1 MNMILKNIGLTI
13 VVISV
18 FSGAATAQEWSF
30 TDGAGNTITLPNPPE
45 RIVAFSSSAAGL
57 MQFGI
62 EPVGIFTD
70 ESTSEKS
77 YAEFDLSGIEVVRTA
92 WNELQA
98 ESLLAFDP
106 DLIVTEY
113 WPRTGDYSGGEEM
126 RPDGRFGEIAPI
138 VGVLQGN
145 SALGLI
151 EDYGV
156 LAGALGADLDAPE
169 IEEQRMA
176 FEAARAALTAAAEAK
191 PGLKVMA
198 AWADA
203 DSFYVAAPAG
213 AAELQDFAAWGLDMV
228 DPDAPEGEYW
238 GVLSW
243 ENADT
248 YPADILLLDDRFGTA
263 TREAVEAQ
271 PLSHIIPAVA
281 AGQIGDW
288 PAWWIRTYRAYTAEL
303 EELTALIESAE
314 VVTE

>member
-1 MNMILKNIGLTI
+1 MNAVL
-13 VVISV
+13 
-18 FSGAATAQEWSF
+18 SGALAAAVLLAAGAAGAQEWSF
-30 TDGAGNTITLPNPPE
+30 TDGAGNTITLDSPPE

-57 MQFGI
+57 MQFGV

-77 YAEFDLSGIEVVRTA
+77 YAGFDLDGIEVVRTA
-92 WNELQA
+92 YNELQA

-113 WPRTGDYSGGEEM
+113 WPRTGDYSGGDAMDSE
-126 RPDGRFGEIAPI
+126 GRFAEIAPI
-138 VGVLQGN
+138 VGVLQGD
-145 SALGLI
+145 SVLGLI

-156 LAGALGADLDAPE
+156 LAQALGADLDAPE
-169 IEEQRMA
+169 VAEQRAA
-176 FEAARAALTAAAEAK
+176 FEEARAALTAAAEAK

-203 DSFYVAAPAG
+203 ESLYVAAPAG
-213 AAELQDFAAWGLDMV
+213 AAELQDFQRWGLDLV
-228 DPDAPEGEYW
+228 VPDAPEGEYW

-248 YPADILLLDDRFGTA
+248 YPADVLLLDDRSGPA
-263 TREAVEAQ
+263 VREAVDAQ
-271 PLSHIIPAVA
+271 PLAEIIPAVE

-288 PAWWIRTYRAYTAEL
+288 PAWWIRTYAAYTAEL
-303 EELTALIESAE
+303 EELTALIESSE

>member
-1 MNMILKNIGLTI
+1 MNLFLKSAAVTL
-13 VVISV
+13 VSLAISSV
-18 FSGAATAQEWSF
+18 PGFAQEWSF

-70 ESTSEKS
+70 EGTSEKS

-92 WNELQA
+92 YNELQA

-113 WPRTGDYSGGEEM
+113 WPRTGDYSGGDAMDPE
-126 RPDGRFGEIAPI
+126 GRFAEIAPI
-138 VGVLQGN
+138 LGVLQGD
-145 SALGLI
+145 SVLGLI
-151 EDYGV
+151 EDYGA
-156 LAGALGADLDAPE
+156 LAKTLGADLDAPE
-169 IEEQRMA
+169 IAEQRAA
-176 FEAARAALTAAAEAK
+176 FEDARAALTAAAEAK

-203 DSFYVAAPAG
+203 ENLYVATPAG
-213 AAELQDFAAWGLDMV
+213 AAELQDFQRWGLDMV
-228 DPDAPEGEYW
+228 EPEVPEGEYW
-238 GVLSW
+238 GILSW

-248 YPADILLLDDRFGTA
+248 YPADVLLLDDRSGTA
-263 TREAVEAQ
+263 VREVVADQ
-271 PLSHIIPAVA
+271 PLAEIIPAVA

-288 PAWWIRTYRAYTAEL
+288 PAWWIRTYTAYTAEL

>member
-13 VVISV
+13 VVIAV

-62 EPVGIFTD
+62 EPAGIFTD

-113 WPRTGDYSGGEEM
+113 WPRTGDYSGGEDMDPE
-126 RPDGRFGEIAPI
+126 GRFGEIAPI
-138 VGVLQGN
+138 VGVLQGD
-145 SALGLI
+145 SVLGLI

-156 LAGALGADLDAPE
+156 LAEALGADLEAAG
-169 IEEQRMA
+169 IEAQRTA
-176 FEAARAALTAAAEAK
+176 FEEARAALTAAAEAK

-203 DSFYVAAPAG
+203 DSF
-213 AAELQDFAAWGLDMV
+213 
-228 DPDAPEGEYW
+228 
-238 GVLSW
+238 
-243 ENADT
+243 
-248 YPADILLLDDRFGTA
+248 
-263 TREAVEAQ
+263 
-271 PLSHIIPAVA
+271 
-281 AGQIGDW
+281 
-288 PAWWIRTYRAYTAEL
+288 
-303 EELTALIESAE
+303 
-314 VVTE
+314 

>member
-1 MNMILKNIGLTI
+1 MNILLRNTGAAFVALA
-13 VVISV
+13 V
-18 FSGAATAQEWSF
+18 FAGAATAQEWSF

-113 WPRTGDYSGGEEM
+113 WPRTGDYSGGEDMDPE
-126 RPDGRFGEIAPI
+126 GRFGEIAPI
-138 VGVLQGN
+138 VGVLQGD
-145 SALGLI
+145 SVLGLI
-151 EDYGV
+151 EDYGA
-156 LAGALGADLDAPE
+156 LAEALGADLEAAG
-169 IEEQRMA
+169 IEAQRTA
-176 FEAARAALTAAAEAK
+176 FEEARAALTAAAEAK

-203 DSFYVAAPAG
+203 ESLYIAAPAG
-213 AAELQDFAAWGLDMV
+213 AAELRDFERWGLDMV

-303 EELTALIESAE
+303 KELTALIESAE